1 MRLFQYLQNFH
12 RPNGRYALS
21 VPDGD
26 IDRGAYVTVHDDTV
40 VIDYVET
47 GVKRNGKW
55 TYLKP
60 RTITVSLS
68 ANQN

>member
-1 MRLFQYLQNFH
+1 MRLFQFLRTLN
-12 RPNGRYALS
+12 RPDGKYALS

-26 IDRGAYVTVHDDTV
+26 IDRGAYVTIAGDTV
-40 VIDYVET
+40 EIAYAET
-47 GVKRNGKW
+47 GIKRHGRW

-68 ANQN
+68 ANQ